1 MGGQVGDGASHGDG
15 GQQEGQRK
23 EGKEVLEMLWDL
35 QAETPRQRPRWR
47 AHWETRSEKPEL
59 EADLEA
65 TGA

>member
-1 MGGQVGDGASHGDG
+1 MPVGHPGGDAKAAAALG
-15 GQQEGQRK
+15 
-23 EGKEVLEMLWDL
+23 
-35 QAETPRQRPRWR
+35 